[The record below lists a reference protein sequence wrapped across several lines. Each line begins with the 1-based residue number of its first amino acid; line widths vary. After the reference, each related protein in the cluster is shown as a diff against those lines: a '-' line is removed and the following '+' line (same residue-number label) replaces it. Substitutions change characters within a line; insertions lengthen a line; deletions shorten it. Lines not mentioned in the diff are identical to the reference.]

1 MALQWDIS
9 YVLCGCA
16 QTPLATSVPENY
28 VLNISYHMVIY
39 VGSRDVSSP
48 LQMSHQTLGHVHLQH
63 TKHDGIYIPLSVQGL
78 HLGDTGASLGTSCL
92 TKVFI
97 SAGRMPHGLLM
108 LIRMLLKM
116 LEAQKILSR
125 LFLTITTTMFLIFHR
140 KDCDIPGA
148 TGSSTALR
156 LSHVHVADQ

>member
-1 MALQWDIS
+1 M
-9 YVLCGCA
+9 LCSCA
-16 QTPLATSVPENY
+16 QTPLVTSIPENY

-39 VGSRDVSSP
+39 VGLRDVSSP

-78 HLGDTGASLGTSCL
+78 HLGDTGTSSGTSCL
-92 TKVFI
+92 TEVFI

>member
-39 VGSRDVSSP
+39 VGRDVSSP

-63 TKHDGIYIPLSVQGL
+63 TRNDGIYIPHFIQGL
-78 HLGDTGASLGTSCL
+78 HLGDICNR
-92 TKVFI
+92 VY
-97 SAGRMPHGLLM
+97 
-108 LIRMLLKM
+108 
-116 LEAQKILSR
+116 
-125 LFLTITTTMFLIFHR
+125 
-140 KDCDIPGA
+140 
-148 TGSSTALR
+148 
-156 LSHVHVADQ
+156 

>member
-1 MALQWDIS
+1 MALRWDIS
-9 YVLCGCA
+9 YVLCSCA

-63 TKHDGIYIPLSVQGL
+63 TKHDGIYIPLSIQGL
-78 HLGDTGASLGTSCL
+78 HLGDTGTSSGTSCL
-92 TKVFI
+92 TEVFI

-140 KDCDIPGA
+140 KDCDIPGT

-156 LSHVHVADQ
+156 LSHVHVANQ